1 MSRKEQSTVQ
11 CSPTFKWS
19 FADWDF
25 GSQFAKD
32 RRNPFMFDCYDS
44 SLANMPKL
52 LIFGLVG
59 AHNSF

>member
-1 MSRKEQSTVQ
+1 MDIFLES
-11 CSPTFKWS
+11 
-19 FADWDF
+19 DF
-25 GSQFAKD
+25 GFKFAPDPK
-32 RRNPFMFDCYDS
+32 NPFMFDCYDS